1 MVILHNGEHIKY
13 VKIIH
18 MEQTQ
23 APIFT
28 TTDSQG
34 NEIHLK
40 NYLGQRIL
48 IYFYPKD
55 MTPGCTTE
63 ALGFQDL
70 YTEFKKYN
78 TEILA
83 VSKDSQKS
91 HQKFCDKH
99 GLTFPVLMDT
109 DGKITESYGV
119 WKEKSMFG
127 KKYMGISRESFL
139 IDENGIII
147 KHWNTVNP
155 AKHPQEVLEYL
166 KNI

>member
-1 MVILHNGEHIKY
+1 
-13 VKIIH
+13 

>member
-70 YTEFKKYN
+70 YTEFKK
-78 TEILA
+78 
-83 VSKDSQKS
+83 
-91 HQKFCDKH
+91 
-99 GLTFPVLMDT
+99 
-109 DGKITESYGV
+109 
-119 WKEKSMFG
+119 
-127 KKYMGISRESFL
+127 
-139 IDENGIII
+139 
-147 KHWNTVNP
+147 
-155 AKHPQEVLEYL
+155 
-166 KNI
+166 